1 MLKSL
6 KRLSSVESLRARTVQ
21 SQEKALR
28 GLFNLCKYLM
38 EGSKELRAT
47 LFSVAP
53 TKRMKGNR
61 YKLKLERFCLKMRKK
76 KPSLLLMDGETPVHL
91 VQKELLKGI
100 LEK

>member
-28 GLFNLCKYLM
+28 GLVNLCKYLR

-76 KPSLLLMDGETPVHL
+76 KHHFY
-91 VQKELLKGI
+91 
-100 LEK
+100 